1 MTLQSGELS
10 PILIQLDFPDD
21 VVKAASQ
28 GDLQAFVK
36 AIEKYY
42 QTIEEKKS
50 SDNTMDI
57 N

>member
-36 AIEKYY
+36 EIEKYY